1 MENRKYY
8 NKIQYRFISLL
19 FLSICFE
26 LFLGQAVTADIL
38 YLKDGSVLSGNILEE
53 TKEDFLIHNLK
64 LGQLYILREDII
76 HRETP
81 QLDTLS
87 ESYTIV
93 GRTLDIIAHLSRSV
107 PERRPDVNSFNML
120 INGNVLS
127 VIDVNGSDIPFD
139 QWPVADSDLI
149 TIDYDQ
155 LSPDTNRLT
164 IITQQEGL
172 VQEESG
178 LYTFRLKYILNQDSR
193 IRVIIR
199 YPKVFHL
206 ETIKP
211 EPKIK
216 YDGLI
221 VLDQKIRRQQQFIPE
236 VRFIP

>member
-1 MENRKYY
+1 MENKKYY

-26 LFLGQAVTADIL
+26 LFLGQAVTADTL
-38 YLKDGSVLSGNILEE
+38 YLKDGSVLTGDILEE
-53 TKEDFLIHNLK
+53 TTEVFLVDNPR
-64 LGQLYILREDII
+64 LGQLYVLREDII
-76 HRETP
+76 YRETP
-81 QLDTLS
+81 QVDTLS

-93 GRTLDIIAHLSRSV
+93 GQTLDVIAQLSRTV
-107 PERRPDVNSFNML
+107 PERRADVNSFNML
-120 INGNVLS
+120 IYGSVLS
-127 VIDVNGSDIPFD
+127 VIGADGRDIPFG
-139 QWPVADSDLI
+139 QWSIGDSDLI

-172 VQEESG
+172 IQEESG
-178 LYTFRLKYILNQDSR
+178 LYTFRLKYILNEDSR

-216 YDGLI
+216 CNGLI
-221 VLDQKIRRQQQFIPE
+221 VLDQKIKRQQHFMPEVQFIP
-236 VRFIP
+236 

>member
-1 MENRKYY
+1 MKNSKYY
-8 NKIQYRFISLL
+8 NETQYRFLSLL
-19 FLSICFE
+19 FLSICFG
-26 LFLGQAVTADIL
+26 LLLSQAVPADTL
-38 YLKDGSVLSGNILEE
+38 YLKDGSVLSGDILEE
-53 TKEDFLIHNLK
+53 ATEDLLIDNLR
-64 LGQLYILREDII
+64 LGQLYVLREDII
-76 HRETP
+76 YREMP
-81 QLDTLS
+81 QADTFS

-93 GRTLDIIAHLSRSV
+93 GQTLEIIARLSRSV

-127 VIDVNGSDIPFD
+127 VIDADGSDIPFA
-139 QWPVADSDLI
+139 QWPIGDSDLI
-149 TIDYDQ
+149 TIDYEQ
-155 LSPDTNRLT
+155 LGPDTDRLT
-164 IITQQEGL
+164 IVTQQAGL
-172 VQEESG
+172 IQEDSG
-178 LYTFRLKYILNQDSR
+178 LYTLRLKYILNQDGR

-236 VRFIP
+236 VQFIP

>member
-1 MENRKYY
+1 MENMKCYD
-8 NKIQYRFISLL
+8 KIQYRFTSLL
-19 FLSICFE
+19 FLSIVFE
-26 LFLGQAVTADIL
+26 LLLAQTVAADTL

-53 TKEDFLIHNLK
+53 TAEDLLIDNLR
-64 LGQLYILREDII
+64 LGQLYVLCEDII
-76 HRETP
+76 YKETP
-81 QLDTLS
+81 QVETLS

-93 GRTLDIIAHLSRSV
+93 GQTLDIIANLSRPV

-120 INGNVLS
+120 IHGSVLS
-127 VIDVNGSDIPFD
+127 VIDANGSDIPFD
-139 QWPVADSDLI
+139 RWPIGDSDLI

-155 LSPDTNRLT
+155 LSPETNRLT

-172 VQEESG
+172 AQDESG
-178 LYTFRLKYILNQDSR
+178 LYTFRLKYILNEDSR

-236 VRFIP
+236 VQFIP